1 MSQDRLFTPLK
12 LGNAT
17 LRHRVVITP
26 LTRFRAT
33 DNHVPTTCA
42 RDYYEQRATV
52 PGTLIVTEGTCI
64 SPRAAGY
71 KNDPG
76 IWNEEQIRGWKSI
89 ADVVHA
95 KGSFVYVQL
104 RVMGRTADPEVLRE
118 EGHFEV
124 VSSSPIGL
132 DSSKHTV
139 GVKTVEPRAWTKAE
153 IKPFVQDYANAAR
166 NAMLAGFDG
175 VELHGVYYH
184 IHRPR
189 LDSRRAEISRR

>member
-1 MSQDRLFTPLK
+1 M
-12 LGNAT
+12 A
-17 LRHRVVITP
+17 P

-33 DNHVPTTCA
+33 DTHVPTTCA
-42 RDYYEQRATV
+42 RDYYEQCAAV

-71 KNDPG
+71 RNVPG

-89 ADVVHA
+89 TDVFHA
-95 KGSFVYVQL
+95 KGSFIYVQL
-104 RVMGRTADPEVLRE
+104 WATGRTADPEVLRE
-118 EGHFEV
+118 EGYFEV

-139 GVKTVEPRAWTKAE
+139 GVKTVEPRALTKAE
-153 IKPFVQDYANAAR
+153 IKLFVQDYANAAR
-166 NAMLAGFDG
+166 NAMLAGVDG

-184 IHRPR
+184 IHRPKF
-189 LDSRRAEISRR
+189 DSRLADISRG